1 MTPVLTKV
9 PSGLKHSNTM
19 MNTVPK
25 EPSSPMKT
33 KKTSPRISQ
42 GNIVTPRNVK
52 KLKVGTDM
60 TSSLKLGDDISSLSS
75 PVMPQ
80 LKFGA
85 SLDKKITNDST
96 KPLKGA
102 LLSNNSNLTDLT
114 MQKMKSDRG
123 EKLHYDYM

>member
-1 MTPVLTKV
+1 MEFSPDKKVFTSEMKLLPPLAPVLNKV

-19 MNTVPK
+19 MNTVPL
-25 EPSSPMKT
+25 EPPSPMKT

-60 TSSLKLGDDISSLSS
+60 TSSIRLGDDLSSLSS
-75 PVMPQ
+75 PGMPQ

-85 SLDKKITNDST
+85 SLDKKFTADT
-96 KPLKGA
+96 GA
-102 LLSNNSNLTDLT
+102 FDLS
-114 MQKMKSDRG
+114 K
-123 EKLHYDYM
+123 